1 MLIYTVKSG
10 DTMNNIARRF
20 GLSPNRLIAD
30 NQLTNP
36 SALVVGQNLLIM
48 SDSIRY
54 ILEEGQT
61 LYSLSQE
68 YGVPLET
75 LIEANPDINPILL
88 QAGETVII
96 PLDMDRTRRP
106 AVVNGYAY
114 PNINANS
121 LNCALPFLTTL
132 SPFSYS
138 LTPSGELI
146 AIDDNDL
153 IYRAFRSAVM
163 PIMVVTNIFDG
174 SFDTEAL
181 SEILAN
187 EENTARLIDSILFEL
202 DLKGYYGVN
211 MDMEYISPDD
221 REIYN
226 SFLRRLADRLH
237 NRGYVLMTALAP
249 KISADQQG
257 ILYEAHDYRAQ
268 GEIADYIIIMTYEW
282 GYTYGPPMAVSPLN
296 EVRRVLEYAVTEIP
310 PEKILMGMPNYGY
323 DWTLPYASG
332 TAARTVGFV
341 EATELAQRFGSEI
354 MFDERSQ
361 SPYFNYI
368 ENGVRHV
375 VWFDDPRSIKAKLEL
390 VNEYDLAG
398 VSYWTINRCY
408 VPNWLILQD
417 MFDIVKL

>member
-1 MLIYTVKSG
+1 MLPTGSMVIMLIYTVKSG
-10 DTMNNIARRF
+10 DTVNTIARRF

-30 NQLTNP
+30 NQLSNP
-36 SALVVGQNLLIM
+36 SALAVGQNLLIM

-61 LYSLSQE
+61 LYSISQE

-75 LIEANPDINPILL
+75 LIEANPNLNPIRL

-96 PLDMDRTRRP
+96 PLDTERARRP

-138 LTPSGELI
+138 LTPRGELI
-146 AIDDNDL
+146 AINDNDL

-181 SEILAN
+181 SDILAN
-187 EENTARLIDSILFEL
+187 EEYTARLIDSILFEL

-211 MDMEYISPDD
+211 MDMEYIAPAD
-221 REIYN
+221 RDTYN

-257 ILYEAHDYRAQ
+257 LLYEAHDYRAH
-268 GEIADYIIIMTYEW
+268 GEIADYVIIMTYEW
-282 GYTYGPPMAVSPLN
+282 GYTYIH
-296 EVRRVLEYAVTEIP
+296 T
-310 PEKILMGMPNYGY
+310 
-323 DWTLPYASG
+323 
-332 TAARTVGFV
+332 
-341 EATELAQRFGSEI
+341 
-354 MFDERSQ
+354 
-361 SPYFNYI
+361 
-368 ENGVRHV
+368 
-375 VWFDDPRSIKAKLEL
+375 
-390 VNEYDLAG
+390 
-398 VSYWTINRCY
+398 
-408 VPNWLILQD
+408 
-417 MFDIVKL
+417 